1 MIISKSEKKYLAQNF
16 RFYQKGREKMTISER
31 VKNINPSQTLVI
43 TAQALKMKREGKKV
57 ISFAAGEP
65 DFDTPEN
72 IREKAIS
79 AIREGFS
86 HYTASSGIIE
96 LKEAVIEK
104 LKKDNG
110 VEYKPSEIIISTG
123 AKQCLF
129 NTILTIC
136 DPGDEVLLP
145 TPCWVSYTEQIRF
158 AGAVPVFIITHQ
170 EEDFKLSVAQVEE
183 KITPRTKLI
192 ILNSPNNPTGAVYD
206 PEELKKIAQLFTK
219 YNIYCICDEIYEKLI
234 YDNAK
239 HLSIASLSDKI
250 KDKIITIN
258 GVSKSYAMTGWRIG
272 YAAGPEEIIKG
283 MSKIQG
289 HSTSNP
295 NSIAQKASVEAL
307 NGKQD
312 TIEKMRKAFDERRKY
327 MVKKLNNIE
336 GIFCLSPTGAF
347 YAFPNV
353 SKILGR
359 GIECNGKKVS
369 NSFDLSDFI
378 LKEAEVALI
387 PGSAF
392 EAEGY
397 LRLSYA
403 ASIEDIKEGLK
414 RIEKILKC

>member
-1 MIISKSEKKYLAQNF
+1 
-16 RFYQKGREKMTISER
+16 MTISER
-31 VKNINPSQTLVI
+31 VKNINPSQTLAI

-145 TPCWVSYTEQIRF
+145 APCWVSYTEQIKF

-170 EEDFKLSVAQVEE
+170 EEDFKLSAAQVEE

>member
-1 MIISKSEKKYLAQNF
+1 
-16 RFYQKGREKMTISER
+16 MTISER
-31 VKNINPSQTLVI
+31 VRNINPSQTLAI
-43 TAQALKMKREGKKV
+43 TAQALKMRREGKKV

-65 DFDTPEN
+65 DFNTPEN
-72 IREKAIS
+72 IKEEAIS
-79 AIREGFS
+79 AVKEGFT
-86 HYTASSGIIE
+86 HYTTSSGIIE
-96 LKEAVIEK
+96 LKEAIVKK
-104 LKKDNG
+104 LKKDNKID
-110 VEYKPSEIIISTG
+110 YKTSEIIVSTG

-129 NTILTIC
+129 NAILTVC
-136 DPGDEVLLP
+136 NPGDEVLLP
-145 TPCWVSYTEQIRF
+145 IPCWVSYTEQIKF
-158 AGAVPVFIITHQ
+158 AQAIPVFIPTFYR
-170 EEDFKLSVAQVEE
+170 DAFKLNVQQVEE

-206 PEELKKIAQLFTK
+206 PEELKKIAQLLLK

-239 HLSIASLSDKI
+239 HLSMASLSDEI
-250 KDKIITIN
+250 KEKIITIN

-272 YAAGPEEIIKG
+272 YAAGPGEIIKG

-312 TIEKMRKAFDERRKY
+312 AIEEMRKEFDERRKY
-327 MVKKLNNIE
+327 MVKRLNEIE
-336 GIFCLSPTGAF
+336 GISCLAPNGAF

-353 SKILGR
+353 SKLLER
-359 GIECNGKKVS
+359 GIEYNSKKVN
-369 NSFDLSDFI
+369 NSFDLSNFI

-387 PGSAF
+387 PGIAF

-403 ASIEDIKEGLK
+403 ASLEDIKEGLD
-414 RIEKILKC
+414 RIENIIKN

>member
-1 MIISKSEKKYLAQNF
+1 
-16 RFYQKGREKMTISER
+16 MTISER
-31 VKNINPSQTLVI
+31 VKNINPSQTLAI

-65 DFDTPEN
+65 DFDTPGN
-72 IREKAIS
+72 IREEAIS

-86 HYTASSGIIE
+86 HYTTSSGIIE

-104 LKKDNG
+104 LKKDNR

-145 TPCWVSYTEQIRF
+145 TPCWVSYTEQIKF
-158 AGAVPVFIITHQ
+158 AGAVPIFINTYQ
-170 EEDFKLSVAQVEE
+170 EEDFKLSASQVEE
-183 KITPRTKLI
+183 KITSRTKLL
-192 ILNSPNNPTGAVYD
+192 ILNSPNNPTGAVYE
-206 PEELKKIAQLFTK
+206 PEELKRIAQLLAK

-239 HLSIASLSDKI
+239 HLSMASLSDEI
-250 KDKIITIN
+250 KERIITIN

-312 TIEKMRKAFDERRKY
+312 TIEEMRKAFDERRKY
-327 MVKKLNNIE
+327 MVKRLNSIE
-336 GIFCLSPTGAF
+336 GIFCLNPAGAF

-353 SKILGR
+353 GKILER
-359 GIECNGKKVS
+359 SIEYNGKKIN
-369 NSFDLSDFI
+369 NSFDLSNFI

-397 LRLSYA
+397 LRLSY
-403 ASIEDIKEGLK
+403 STSLVDIKEGLD
-414 RIEKILKC
+414 RIEKILKY

>member
-1 MIISKSEKKYLAQNF
+1 
-16 RFYQKGREKMTISER
+16 MTISER
-31 VKNINPSQTLVI
+31 VKNINPSQTLAI

-72 IREKAIS
+72 IREEAIS

-104 LKKDNG
+104 LKKDNR

-145 TPCWVSYTEQIRF
+145 TPCWVSYTEQIKF
-158 AGAVPVFIITHQ
+158 AGAVPIFINTYQ
-170 EEDFKLSVAQVEE
+170 EEDFKLSASQVEE
-183 KITPRTKLI
+183 KITSRTKLL
-192 ILNSPNNPTGAVYD
+192 ILNSPNNPTGAVYE
-206 PEELKKIAQLFTK
+206 PEELKRIAQLLTK

-239 HLSIASLSDKI
+239 HLSMASLSDEI
-250 KDKIITIN
+250 KERIITIN

-312 TIEKMRKAFDERRKY
+312 AIEEMRKAFDERRKY
-327 MVKKLNNIE
+327 MVKRLNEIE
-336 GIFCLSPTGAF
+336 GISCLTPAGAF

-353 SKILGR
+353 SKILER
-359 GIECNGKKVS
+359 GIEYNGKKIS
-369 NSFDLSDFI
+369 NSFDLSNFI

-403 ASIEDIKEGLK
+403 ASLEDIKEGSDRL
-414 RIEKILKC
+414 EKILKY

>member
-1 MIISKSEKKYLAQNF
+1 
-16 RFYQKGREKMTISER
+16 MTISER
-31 VKNINPSQTLVI
+31 VKNINPSQTLAI

-72 IREKAIS
+72 IREEAIS

-104 LKKDNG
+104 LKKDNR

-145 TPCWVSYTEQIRF
+145 TPCWVSYTEQIKF
-158 AGAVPVFIITHQ
+158 AGAVPIFINTYQ
-170 EEDFKLSVAQVEE
+170 EEDFKLSASQVEE
-183 KITPRTKLI
+183 KITSRTKLL
-192 ILNSPNNPTGAVYD
+192 ILNSPNNPTGAVYE
-206 PEELKKIAQLFTK
+206 PEELKRIAQLLTK

-239 HLSIASLSDKI
+239 HLSMASLSDEI
-250 KDKIITIN
+250 KERIITIN

-312 TIEKMRKAFDERRKY
+312 TIEEMRKAFDERRKY
-327 MVKKLNNIE
+327 MVKRLNSIE
-336 GIFCLSPTGAF
+336 GIFCLNPAGAF

-353 SKILGR
+353 GKILER
-359 GIECNGKKVS
+359 EIEYNGKKIG
-369 NSFDLSDFI
+369 NSIDLSNFI

-397 LRLSYA
+397 LRLSYS
-403 ASIEDIKEGLK
+403 ASLVDIKEGLD
-414 RIEKILKC
+414 RIEKILKY

>member
-1 MIISKSEKKYLAQNF
+1 MSNVETRPLLNNQ
-16 RFYQKGREKMTISER
+16 RGREKMTISER
-31 VKNINPSQTLVI
+31 VKNINPSQTLAI
-43 TAQALKMKREGKKV
+43 TAQALKMKQEGKKV

-72 IREKAIS
+72 IKEEAIS
-79 AIREGFS
+79 ALNKGFTK
-86 HYTASSGIIE
+86 YTASSGIPE
-96 LKEAVIEK
+96 LKEAVIKK
-104 LKKDNG
+104 LRKDNK
-110 VEYKPSEIIISTG
+110 VEYRLSEIIVSTG

-129 NTILTIC
+129 NAILTLC

-145 TPCWVSYTEQIRF
+145 TPCWVSYTEQIKF
-158 AGAVPVFIITHQ
+158 AEAVPIFINTYQ
-170 EEDFKLSVAQVEE
+170 EEDFKLSAAQVEE
-183 KITPRTKLI
+183 KITTQTKLL

-206 PEELKKIAQLFTK
+206 PEKLKKIAQLLLK

-234 YDNAK
+234 YDNVK
-239 HLSIASLSDKI
+239 HLSIASLSDEI
-250 KDKIITIN
+250 KERIITIN

-312 TIEKMRKAFDERRKY
+312 TIEEMRKAFDERRKY
-327 MVKKLNNIE
+327 MVKRLNGIE
-336 GIFCLSPTGAF
+336 GISCLIPAGAF

-353 SKILGR
+353 GKILER
-359 GIECNGKKVS
+359 GIEYNGKKIN
-369 NSFDLSDFI
+369 NSFDLSNFI

-397 LRLSYA
+397 LRLSYT
-403 ASIEDIKEGLK
+403 ASMEDIKEGLN
-414 RIEKILKC
+414 RIENILR

>member
-1 MIISKSEKKYLAQNF
+1 
-16 RFYQKGREKMTISER
+16 MTISER
-31 VKNINPSQTLVI
+31 VKNINPSQTLAI

-65 DFDTPEN
+65 DFGTPEN

-96 LKEAVIEK
+96 LKEAILEK
-104 LKKDNG
+104 LKKDNEI
-110 VEYKPSEIIISTG
+110 EYKTSEIIVSTG

-136 DPGDEVLLP
+136 NPGDEVLLP
-145 TPCWVSYTEQIRF
+145 TPCWVSYTEQIKF
-158 AGAVPVFIITHQ
+158 AGAVPIFINTYQ
-170 EEDFKLSVAQVEE
+170 KEGFKLFAAQVKE
-183 KITPRTKLI
+183 KINSRTKLL
-192 ILNSPNNPTGAVYD
+192 ILNSPNNPTGAVYEQ
-206 PEELKKIAQLFTK
+206 EELKKIALLLLK
-219 YNIYCICDEIYEKLI
+219 YNIYCICDEIYEKLV
-234 YDNAK
+234 YDDAK
-239 HLSIASLSDKI
+239 HLSIASLGDEMKG
-250 KDKIITIN
+250 KIITIN

-312 TIEKMRKAFDERRKY
+312 AIEEMRKAFDERRKY
-327 MVKKLNNIE
+327 MVERLNEIE
-336 GIFCLSPTGAF
+336 EISCLIPAGAF

-353 SKILGR
+353 SKILER
-359 GIECNGKKVS
+359 GIEYNGKKIN
-369 NSFDLSDFI
+369 NSFDLSNFI

-403 ASIEDIKEGLK
+403 TSLEDIKEGLD
-414 RIEKILKC
+414 RIEKILKY

>member
-1 MIISKSEKKYLAQNF
+1 
-16 RFYQKGREKMTISER
+16 MTISER
-31 VKNINPSQTLVI
+31 VKNINPSQTLAI

-65 DFDTPEN
+65 DFGTPEN

-96 LKEAVIEK
+96 LKEAIVEK
-104 LKKDNG
+104 LKKDNEI
-110 VEYKPSEIIISTG
+110 EYKTSEIIVSTG

-145 TPCWVSYTEQIRF
+145 TPCWVSYTEQIKF
-158 AGAVPVFIITHQ
+158 AGAVPIFINTYQ
-170 EEDFKLSVAQVEE
+170 EEDFKLSASQVEE
-183 KITPRTKLI
+183 KITSRTKLL
-192 ILNSPNNPTGAVYD
+192 ILNSPNNPTGAVYEQ
-206 PEELKKIAQLFTK
+206 EELKKIAQLLTK
-219 YNIYCICDEIYEKLI
+219 YNIYCICDEIYEKLV

-239 HLSIASLSDKI
+239 HLSMASFSDEI
-250 KDKIITIN
+250 KEKIITIN

-312 TIEKMRKAFDERRKY
+312 AIEEMRKAFDERRKY
-327 MVKKLNNIE
+327 MVKRLNEIE
-336 GIFCLSPTGAF
+336 GISCLTPAGAF

-353 SKILGR
+353 SKILER
-359 GIECNGKKVS
+359 GIEYNGKKIS
-369 NSFDLSDFI
+369 NSFDLSNFI

-403 ASIEDIKEGLK
+403 ASLEDIKEGSDRL
-414 RIEKILKC
+414 EKILKY

>member
-1 MIISKSEKKYLAQNF
+1 
-16 RFYQKGREKMTISER
+16 MTISER
-31 VKNINPSQTLVI
+31 VKNINPSQTLAI

-65 DFDTPEN
+65 DFDTPGN
-72 IREKAIS
+72 IREEAIS

-104 LKKDNG
+104 LKKDNR

-145 TPCWVSYTEQIRF
+145 TPCWVSYTEQIKF
-158 AGAVPVFIITHQ
+158 AGAVPIFINTYQ
-170 EEDFKLSVAQVEE
+170 EEDFKLSVSQVEE
-183 KITPRTKLI
+183 KITSRTKLL
-192 ILNSPNNPTGAVYD
+192 ILNSPNNPTGAVYE
-206 PEELKKIAQLFTK
+206 PEELKRIAQLLTK

-239 HLSIASLSDKI
+239 HLSMASLSDEI
-250 KDKIITIN
+250 KERIITIN

-312 TIEKMRKAFDERRKY
+312 AIEEMRKAFDERRKY
-327 MVKKLNNIE
+327 MVKRLNEIE
-336 GIFCLSPTGAF
+336 GISCLTPAGAF

-353 SKILGR
+353 SKILER
-359 GIECNGKKVS
+359 GIEYNGKKIS
-369 NSFDLSDFI
+369 NSFDLSNFI

-403 ASIEDIKEGLK
+403 ASLEDIKEGSDRL
-414 RIEKILKC
+414 EKILRY

>member
-1 MIISKSEKKYLAQNF
+1 
-16 RFYQKGREKMTISER
+16 MTISER
-31 VKNINPSQTLVI
+31 VKNINPSQTLAI

-65 DFDTPEN
+65 DFSTPKN
-72 IREKAIS
+72 IREEAIS

-96 LKEAVIEK
+96 LKEAILEK
-104 LKKDNG
+104 LKKDNKI
-110 VEYKPSEIIISTG
+110 EYKTSDIIVSTG

-129 NTILTIC
+129 NAILTIC
-136 DPGDEVLLP
+136 NPGDEVLLP
-145 TPCWVSYTEQIRF
+145 TPCWVSYTEQIKF
-158 AGAVPVFIITHQ
+158 AGAVPIFINTYQ
-170 EEDFKLSVAQVEE
+170 EEGFKLSADQVEE
-183 KITPRTKLI
+183 KITSRTKLL
-192 ILNSPNNPTGAVYD
+192 ILNTPNNPTGAVYEQED
-206 PEELKKIAQLFTK
+206 LKKIAQLLLK

-234 YDNAK
+234 YDNTK
-239 HLSIASLSDKI
+239 HLSMASLSDEI
-250 KDKIITIN
+250 KEKIITIN

-307 NGKQD
+307 NGEQD
-312 TIEKMRKAFDERRKY
+312 TIEEMRKAFNERRKY
-327 MVKKLNNIE
+327 MVKRLNNIE
-336 GIFCLSPTGAF
+336 GISCLRPVGAF

-353 SKILGR
+353 SKILER
-359 GIECNGKKVS
+359 GIEYNGKKIS
-369 NSFDLSDFI
+369 NSFDLSNFT

-403 ASIEDIKEGLK
+403 ASLENIKEGLD
-414 RIEKILKC
+414 RIEKILQF

>member
-1 MIISKSEKKYLAQNF
+1 
-16 RFYQKGREKMTISER
+16 MTISER
-31 VKNINPSQTLVI
+31 VKNINPSQTLAI
-43 TAQALKMKREGKKV
+43 TAKALKMKREGKKV

-65 DFDTPEN
+65 DFNTPEN
-72 IREKAIS
+72 IKKEAIS
-79 AIREGFS
+79 AINGDFT

-96 LKEAVIEK
+96 LKEAIIKK
-104 LKKDNG
+104 LKKDNK
-110 VEYKPSEIIISTG
+110 VEYIPSEIIVSNG

-136 DPGDEVLLP
+136 NPGDEVLLP
-145 TPCWVSYTEQIRF
+145 IPCWVSYTEQIKF
-158 AGAVPVFIITHQ
+158 AQAVPVFIPTYYQ
-170 EEDFKLSVAQVEE
+170 EAFRLNAIQVEE

-206 PEELKKIAQLFTK
+206 VEELKKIAELLLK

-234 YDNAK
+234 YDEAK
-239 HLSIASLSDKI
+239 HLSIASLGEEV

-272 YAAGPEEIIKG
+272 YAAGSEEIIKG

-307 NGKQD
+307 IGKQD
-312 TIEKMRKAFDERRKY
+312 TIEEMRKAFDKRRKY
-327 MVKKLNNIE
+327 MVERLNKMK
-336 GIFCLSPTGAF
+336 GISCLSPSGAF
-347 YAFPNV
+347 YAFPDV
-353 SKILGR
+353 IKILEKD
-359 GIECNGKKVS
+359 IEYNGKKIK

-403 ASIEDIKEGLK
+403 TSMEDIKEGLD
-414 RIEKILKC
+414 RIENILRY